1 MKRFFFLSVIALAA
15 FAHPAWAVDK
25 VFESKSETFRVKTY
39 VSRLEHPW
47 SIAFLPD
54 GNALVSE
61 RDGRMRLIRDGKLLQ
76 QPVTGLPDI
85 ASGGQGGLL
94 DIALHP
100 DFANNQLVY
109 FSYSA
114 EENGSFGTQV
124 ARGTLAGS
132 QLTGVEVIF
141 KAQPKTATRQH
152 FGSRLLFLPDG
163 TLLVSLGDKYHRM
176 EDAQDL
182 SNHLGTIVRIRDDGS
197 IPEDN
202 PFIGRENAE
211 PAIYTYGHRNTQ
223 GMALHPETNEPWIH
237 EHGPKGG
244 DELNRLEPGAN
255 YGWPE
260 VTYGVDYDGSIISR
274 KTGQEGMEKPITY
287 WTPSIAPSGMVF
299 YNGGAFTNWQGN
311 IFLGALA
318 GQHLRRIVLNGTTV
332 IGEEK
337 LLESLNARIRDVEVG
352 PDGALYVL
360 TDSDQ
365 GEVWRISPEGGI

>member
-1 MKRFFFLSVIALAA
+1 MKRFFLLSLIALTA
-15 FAHPAWAVDK
+15 FAQTAWAVDK
-25 VFESKSETFRVKTY
+25 AFESKSETFRVKTY
-39 VSRLEHPW
+39 VSGLEHPW
-47 SIAFLPD
+47 SIAFLPGGD
-54 GNALVSE
+54 ALVSE
-61 RDGRMRLIRDGKLLQ
+61 RDGRLRLIRDGKLLK
-76 QPVTGLPDI
+76 QPISGLPEI

-100 DFANNQLVY
+100 DFSDNQLVY

-114 EENGSFGTQV
+114 EEDGLFGTQV
-124 ARGTLAGS
+124 ARGTLAES
-132 QLTGVEVIF
+132 QLTGVEIIF
-141 KAQPKTATRQH
+141 KAQPKTSTRMH

-182 SNHLGTIVRIRDDGS
+182 SNHLGTVVRIRDDGT

-211 PAIYTYGHRNTQ
+211 PTIYTYGHRNIQ
-223 GMALHPETNEPWIH
+223 GMALRGEPNEPWIH
-237 EHGPKGG
+237 EHGPQGG

-260 VTYGVDYDGSIISR
+260 ITYGIDYDGSIISR
-274 KTGQEGMEKPITY
+274 KTRQLGMVQPMTY
-287 WTPSIAPSGMVF
+287 WSPSIAPSGMVF
-299 YNGGAFTNWQGN
+299 YEGDAFANWQGN

-318 GQHLRRIVLNGTTV
+318 GQHLRRVVLNGNTV